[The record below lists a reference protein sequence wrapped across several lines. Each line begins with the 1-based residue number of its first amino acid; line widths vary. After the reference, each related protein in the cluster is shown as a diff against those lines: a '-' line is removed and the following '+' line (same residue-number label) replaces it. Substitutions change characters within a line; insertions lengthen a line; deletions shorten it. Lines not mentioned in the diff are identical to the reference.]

1 MPLVLLVVVVA
12 TECAMAGTAVAL
24 AETAALTG
32 GLAGGLEGALT
43 GAVTAAAAAEMTGVL
58 VAALAAATEV
68 PWAAQCFQFQT
79 AFSAHRTRLHLVHRN
94 VEMRRPASR
103 AF

>member
-32 GLAGGLEGALT
+32 GLAGGLEGAL
-43 GAVTAAAAAEMTGVL
+43 TGVL